1 MVLIKGFKH
10 EIILSTDSKRG
21 WTTKKYMSEMY
32 LQVRHVLR
40 ISSQLHIHRDN
51 IEELRRILEEH
62 CRT

>member
-1 MVLIKGFKH
+1 
-10 EIILSTDSKRG
+10 
-21 WTTKKYMSEMY
+21 MSEMY

-62 CRT
+62 CCA